1 VNLLHIFRAL
11 ILLIPLTAIASPALA
26 QNNSDIAC
34 IAAPP
39 LPSPPGN
46 SIRVSSEEELGWAV
60 GNIEDNTTIVLAPG
74 TYNLAAT
81 ISITADNVTIRGEL
95 DDCSSVH
102 LVGAGMRNR
111 NYGDV
116 QHGFWI
122 RAKDTL
128 IANMTISEVF
138 FQNIAIDGNAQSPH
152 IYNVRMLNPGTQ
164 FVKVNPISFAEGVD
178 NGIVEYSVMAFTN
191 GPPTIDRNNGGTGY
205 TNGVDIHAGANWRIS
220 NNRFSN
226 FHTPD
231 TADNLVNPAVLVW
244 NGAEGTITENN
255 VFINVDRAIAYG
267 LINRTH
273 DHQGGVIR
281 NNMIVQAPGLFSAE
295 RRTKTDASII
305 VWDSPNTQVLHN
317 TILNNGNSPN
327 AIDLRWVIDA
337 GEVFNN
343 LTDAPIRHRDQ
354 NFFSS
359 RDNITNA
366 EADWFV
372 DPPSGNLR
380 LGLGITAPLGKA
392 RRHEL
397 AQYDIDGVLRS
408 AGVNIDVGANEQ
420 SGSGSINANGFATAG
435 GGGGGTISIPN
446 LAWLFFGAVIA
457 LRSRAR

>member
-1 VNLLHIFRAL
+1 
-11 ILLIPLTAIASPALA
+11 
-26 QNNSDIAC
+26 
-34 IAAPP
+34 
-39 LPSPPGN
+39 
-46 SIRVSSEEELGWAV
+46 
-60 GNIEDNTTIVLAPG
+60 
-74 TYNLAAT
+74 
-81 ISITADNVTIRGEL
+81 
-95 DDCSSVH
+95 
-102 LVGAGMRNR
+102 
-111 NYGDV
+111 
-116 QHGFWI
+116 
-122 RAKDTL
+122 
-128 IANMTISEVF
+128 
-138 FQNIAIDGNAQSPH
+138 
-152 IYNVRMLNPGTQ
+152 MLNPGTQ

-205 TNGVDIHAGANWRIS
+205 TNGVDIHA
-220 NNRFSN
+220 
-226 FHTPD
+226 
-231 TADNLVNPAVLVW
+231 
-244 NGAEGTITENN
+244 ENN

-435 GGGGGTISIPN
+435 GGTISIPN
-446 LAWLFFGAVIA
+446 LAWLFFGAVILVYQRWA
-457 LRSRAR
+457 TPF